1 MNSRTKER
9 PSRFFATFSVVLGV
23 VTLFVLGIPHQPF
36 LDQDGLWW
44 FVAAFTSL
52 ATSYALDHWPSR
64 GPRQPA
70 PTPIA

>member
-9 PSRFFATFSVVLGV
+9 LSRFFATFSVVLGV

-36 LDQDGLWW
+36 LSQDGLWW

-52 ATSYALDHWPSR
+52 ATSYALDHWPATSN
-64 GPRQPA
+64 PPA
-70 PTPIA
+70 